1 MRSLQINVASTESSA
16 ARTRPRMYA
25 FVCTCCSTAWRRFPF
40 RQGRLGR
47 SSNRH
52 LHASSRTPPRTS
64 RQLYMSVPGAWPDEQ
79 CLNSG
84 RFGMG
89 ASICDMRNPAW
100 MFQVAGIQYVAY
112 CGSASRRMYGKVDK
126 HLVRRAFFQLPTIHS
141 VTHAHTTEV

>member
-25 FVCTCCSTAWRRFPF
+25 LFALVV
-40 RQGRLGR
+40 QRLGGV
-47 SSNRH
+47 SLFDKGAWDGLQTDIFNV
-52 LHASSRTPPRTS
+52 HASSRTPPRSS

-89 ASICDMRNPAW
+89 ASICDMRNPLGC
-100 MFQVAGIQYVAY
+100 FRSPEY
-112 CGSASRRMYGKVDK
+112 ST
-126 HLVRRAFFQLPTIHS
+126 LPTVAVH
-141 VTHAHTTEV
+141 HAGCTERWINIW